1 MAAQREWYEKDYY
14 AVLGVS
20 KDATDKEITKAY
32 RRLARQY
39 HPDANPDNAKA
50 EEKFKDISA
59 AYEVVGDATK
69 RVEYDEVRRLGPMSG
84 GFGGGGRGG
93 QNVTFDMGG
102 EGLGDIFGQMF
113 GRGGGGRRGGNA
125 TGPQRGQDIATTL
138 TLDFVDAAHGITTT
152 LHLTADAQCSSCSG
166 SGAKPGTA
174 PKVCSACGGRGSTAD
189 NQGFFSLST
198 PCRSCAGNGKIIEY
212 PCSTCRGTGIERRPR
227 EVNVRIP
234 AGVDNGQRIRLK
246 GRGSPGRNGGPAG
259 DLLVECNVAPHP
271 HFTREGLNLL
281 TRVPVTFTEA
291 VLGADISVPTLD
303 GGEVSLRL
311 KAGTQSG
318 SRHRVKGKGIET
330 PKSTGDL
337 IVTVDVSVPTK
348 LTDEERAAVESL
360 HAVLASPR
368 RSSAKAQAEDS

>member
-20 KDATDKEITKAY
+20 KDASEKDITKAY

-39 HPDANPDNAKA
+39 HPDANPDNTAA

-59 AYEVVGDATK
+59 AYDVVGDATK
-69 RVEYDEVRRLGPMSG
+69 RAEYDEVRRVGPMG
-84 GFGGGGRGG
+84 GFGGPGG
-93 QNVTFDMGG
+93 QNINFDMGG
-102 EGLGDIFGQMF
+102 DGLGDILGQMF
-113 GRGGGGRRGGNA
+113 GRGGGGRRGAGS

-138 TLDFVDAAHGITTT
+138 TLDFVDAAHGLTTS
-152 LHLTADAQCSSCSG
+152 LHLTADAQCSTCAG
-166 SGAKPGTA
+166 SGAKAGTS

-189 NQGFFSLST
+189 NQGFFSLSS
-198 PCRSCAGNGKIIEY
+198 PCRSCAGNGKIIEF

-246 GRGSPGRNGGPAG
+246 GRGTPGRNGGPAG
-259 DLLVECNVAPHP
+259 DLLVECNVTPH
-271 HFTREGLNLL
+271 HLFTREGLNLL

-291 VLGADISVPTLD
+291 VLGATIPVTTLD
-303 GGEVSLRL
+303 GGEVTLRL

-318 SRHRVKGKGIET
+318 SRHRVKGKGIAT

-337 IVTVDVSVPTK
+337 IVTVDVAVPTK
-348 LTDEERAAVESL
+348 LNDEETAAIEAL
-360 HAVLASPR
+360 HEVLVSPR
-368 RSSAKAQAEDS
+368 KTSASKESQDS

>member
-20 KDATDKEITKAY
+20 KDASDKEITKAY
-32 RRLARQY
+32 RRLARQF

-50 EEKFKDISA
+50 EEKFKDVSA

-69 RVEYDEVRRLGPMSG
+69 RAEYDEVRRLGPMSG
-84 GFGGGGRGG
+84 GFGGRGG

-113 GRGGGGRRGGNA
+113 GRGGGRRAASA

-246 GRGSPGRNGGPAG
+246 GRGSPGRNGGPSG

-271 HFTREGLNLL
+271 RFSREGLNLL

-291 VLGADISVPTLD
+291 VLGADIAVPTLD
-303 GGEVSLRL
+303 GSDVSLRL
-311 KAGTQSG
+311 KPGTQSG

-337 IVTVDVSVPTK
+337 IVTVDVSVPTN

-368 RSSAKAQAEDS
+368 RTSTKAQAKDS